1 MPISKIRPQPNSNL
15 LLFSHL
21 KYTLVIHSLKKWIL
35 KWVFLL
41 LKYFLH
47 FYRNNNWEHE
57 KIKPDIQIGNNAT

>member
-21 KYTLVIHSLKKWIL
+21 KYTLVIHSLKKMNFEMGI
-35 KWVFLL
+35 FY
-41 LKYFLH
+41 YFLH

-57 KIKPDIQIGNNAT
+57 KMKPDIQIGNNAT

>member
-21 KYTLVIHSLKKWIL
+21 KYTLVIHSLKRNEFWNGY
-35 KWVFLL
+35 FY
-41 LKYFLH
+41 YFLH

-57 KIKPDIQIGNNAT
+57 KMKPDIQIGNNAT